1 VKKLGVEKD
10 KLSDLLNERLSFIKS
25 ALFSSYRDGV
35 QTIGPFQSGNDSQE
49 EVLMGWL
56 KSAANGIASGA
67 SAVGNA
73 VEGTFSH
80 QHSLP
85 PHPDPLPQG
94 EGAKDRGYI
103 PSR

>member
-1 VKKLGVEKD
+1 
-10 KLSDLLNERLSFIKS
+10 
-25 ALFSSYRDGV
+25 
-35 QTIGPFQSGNDSQE
+35 
-49 EVLMGWL
+49 MGWL